1 MSTNWLHNLL
11 FGSNESK
18 IEALKKAQKIDAKQ
32 FEEIFITL
40 KEKIGTEQFQL
51 MQNHLN
57 ELQEKVETLTETVVN
72 QEKIMLTCCIVASII
87 ALAAI
92 SFICFCIY
100 QGIKNEKG
108 KQRSL
113 SQSAPTEKL
122 INLRKP
128 NPNMK
133 LNVDISS
140 TKKLLKGRELMAIYK

>member
-11 FGSNESK
+11 FGSNELK

-57 ELQEKVETLTETVVN
+57 RLQEKVETLTETVVN

-87 ALAAI
+87 ALVAI
-92 SFICFCIY
+92 SFIGFCIY

-113 SQSAPTEKL
+113 SQNAPTEKL

-128 NPNMK
+128 NPNME

-140 TKKLLKGRELMAIYK
+140 TKKLLKGR